1 VRNIRSR
8 KVTSL
13 VDKKHSKYS
22 CNGYSIQVN
31 DVKHSKHTS
40 FAVRMAKL
48 RLHASFKFHTALYH
62 VEIVRA
68 RVYVLDS
75 RF

>member
-1 VRNIRSR
+1 MDTAYKLIM
-8 KVTSL
+8 L
-13 VDKKHSKYS
+13 
-22 CNGYSIQVN
+22 SIGE
-31 DVKHSKHTS
+31 HTS

-62 VEIVRA
+62 VEIVHA